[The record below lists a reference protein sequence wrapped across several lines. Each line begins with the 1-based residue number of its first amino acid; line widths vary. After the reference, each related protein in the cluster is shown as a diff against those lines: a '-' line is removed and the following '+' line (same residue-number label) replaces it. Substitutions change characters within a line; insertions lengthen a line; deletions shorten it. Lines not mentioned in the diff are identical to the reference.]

1 MRLRGLHNVIHNR
14 VTAMQLKAINLTH
27 TLTIAGAL
35 FGASNLP
42 TPRNPA
48 FFRRTDPNALAAMM
62 FTSWACSF

>member
-1 MRLRGLHNVIHNR
+1 
-14 VTAMQLKAINLTH
+14 MQLRAINLTH

-42 TPRNPA
+42 APRNPA

-62 FTSWACSF
+62 FTSCTSNVKVLTQMLLVD